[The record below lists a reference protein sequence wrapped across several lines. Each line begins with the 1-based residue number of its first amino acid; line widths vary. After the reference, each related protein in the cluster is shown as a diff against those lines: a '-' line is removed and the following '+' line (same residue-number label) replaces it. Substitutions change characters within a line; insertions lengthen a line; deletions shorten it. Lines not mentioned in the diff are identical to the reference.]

1 MLSFL
6 AQGSG
11 LIDPQAQN
19 LQLERFAGERVGGEW
34 QELGAGQVL
43 NGFGVAREGLELKDM
58 PRQRSTLWQE
68 RGPLRDCAARV
79 ELTLVTGHSSGAV
92 SQLWTAITTQESGVA
107 LSQNNFQ
114 KVTLD

>member
-1 MLSFL
+1 MTATPSVQIFRRAGELLSFL

-58 PRQRSTLWQE
+58 PSK
-68 RGPLRDCAARV
+68 GPLCGRR
-79 ELTLVTGHSSGAV
+79 
-92 SQLWTAITTQESGVA
+92 GVP
-107 LSQNNFQ
+107 SET
-114 KVTLD
+114 VRHEWS